1 MKKNKPPFP
10 PEWEEFPDYIEEN
23 KPPLLPHWWQWYALV
38 TGWLCL
44 LIGAFYLFT
53 KVYS

>member
-1 MKKNKPPFP
+1 MKG
-10 PEWEEFPDYIEEN
+10 D
-23 KPPLLPHWWQWYALV
+23 KPPLLPQWWQWYALV
-38 TGWLCL
+38 VGWLVV

>member
-1 MKKNKPPFP
+1 MK
-10 PEWEEFPDYIEEN
+10 ED
-23 KPPLLPHWWQWYALV
+23 KPPLLPQWWQWYALV
-38 TGWLCL
+38 TGWLLL